1 MSKFKKLYL
10 PLFISV
16 AMLSMVDVHASTA
29 AGNDPRDDAD
39 TRTASFASSSPENS
53 KDLHADES
61 TDKLSQEAINK
72 LVAKTSVEAYAKINQ
87 NWHYAKPRG
96 ALTTKSTLWEA
107 KYYMSI
113 VNDGG
118 ENKTA
123 STPTLLLKDGI
134 DLGTALE
141 DSINKQAELECT
153 IALSTVKAIAL
164 KAILGKKLFERYV
177 KAFKRITQ
185 KLDYTKEDLLHE
197 LCLPL
202 MTIEQGVE
210 AVPGT
215 VTYITNVPD
224 YSSFKPNGNARGS
237 NVVKVSDDGFIGF
250 SLCYHAGP
258 TSLAVIEAQDLR
270 LFSDTNDIER
280 EIVKHASYAKLFNDK
295 PDLFVKLRRQHQT
308 KVQFCDYFDAAK
320 IQKFIKKGEIV
331 ISEEVY
337 S

>member
-1 MSKFKKLYL
+1 MTKFKIYL
-10 PLFISV
+10 LICSSIV
-16 AMLSMVDVHASTA
+16 MLSVSDVQASA
-29 AGNDPRDDAD
+29 EAGKDPRDDTD
-39 TRTASFASSSPENS
+39 TRTASSASSSSDTS
-53 KDLHADES
+53 KDTHADES
-61 TDKLSQEAINK
+61 ADKLSQEAINK

-107 KYYMSI
+107 KYYMSTT
-113 VNDGG
+113 NDGG

-123 STPTLLLKDGI
+123 SVPTLVLKDGI
-134 DLGTALE
+134 DLGTALI
-141 DSINKQAELECT
+141 DSINKPAELECT

-164 KAILGKKLFERYV
+164 KAILGNKLFERYV
-177 KAFKRITQ
+177 KAFKKITR
-185 KLDYTKEDLLHE
+185 KLGYTKEDLLHE
-197 LCLPL
+197 VCLPL
-202 MTIEQGVE
+202 MTIEHGVE

-215 VTYITNVPD
+215 VTYITNVSD

-250 SLCYHAGP
+250 SACYHARQ

-270 LFSDTNDIER
+270 LFSDTIDVEC
-280 EIVKHASYAKLFNDK
+280 EIGKHASYAKLFNDK

-320 IQKFIKKGEIV
+320 IQRFISKGEIE
-331 ISEEVY
+331 INGEVY
-337 S
+337 Q